1 MARLAP
7 SGIPQDLGFI
17 YHIDDI
23 SRGELF
29 WLLFGISRSW
39 WRAESATNRGKT
51 EDRGT
56 RMSERLFHVAYL
68 SPVGGELLFYAHFL
82 RFCNLD
88 TMNRARSG
96 CPFSPLDCHYRSA
109 RWSWWRTVDRC
120 RIRSRQT
127 ATPDRESFPET
138 VT

>member
-1 MARLAP
+1 LKASIARRTSALFSADM
-7 SGIPQDLGFI
+7 IDLTSSTSV
-17 YHIDDI
+17 D
-23 SRGELF
+23 
-29 WLLFGISRSW
+29 
-39 WRAESATNRGKT
+39 
-51 EDRGT
+51 
-56 RMSERLFHVAYL
+56 
-68 SPVGGELLFYAHFL
+68 GELLFYAHFL

-88 TMNRARSG
+88 TMNRAPSG